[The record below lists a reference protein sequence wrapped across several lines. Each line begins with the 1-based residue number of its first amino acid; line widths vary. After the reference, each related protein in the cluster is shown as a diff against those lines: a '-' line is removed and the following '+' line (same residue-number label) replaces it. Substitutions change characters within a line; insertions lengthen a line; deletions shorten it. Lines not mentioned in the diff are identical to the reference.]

1 MDITN
6 QIIELKNK
14 ISEENQK
21 EQPDINVIATLT
33 EEIEKLEIT
42 QIPFTVSARTAR
54 LIGQENFANAEGAI
68 IELVKNS
75 YDADASV
82 CVIII
87 DPVNDSI
94 RILDNGDGMTEKI
107 IRNQWMT
114 IGTDDKKINFKTKS
128 RVKTGAKGIG
138 RFALDKL
145 GKSSIMVTKT
155 LESESL
161 VWDVDWNQFE
171 NTGAVISDIKATLQV
186 GTSDFW
192 GEIIEMQNFT
202 GLKEPIIDFWKEE
215 KGTLISIDELK
226 DTWDEKATQS
236 LYSNL
241 EILVPP
247 LETNIFQL
255 FVFSTLEPDKYGKV
269 LPTLCDDFDY
279 KITTTVSEDQTVNMQ
294 IFRNEL
300 NFGDLKRI
308 GFFEKAKLNQPQYQL
323 DIFENG
329 VFDISTKL
337 ETLIVGFKDV
347 DKNNN
352 LSKIGAFS
360 FSFYF
365 MKRGG
370 GQEKDEGITKYPYKS
385 VNYSNRTSWLDKFG
399 GIKIFRDNF
408 RVRPYGETK
417 SSSFDWLDL
426 GKRALSNPTVTR
438 PGYRVKPQQ
447 VYGIVNI
454 SRIDNINFEDKSS
467 REGLQENDTF
477 SLFKEIIKAI
487 IEIFENDRNQ
497 IMMTLKKIYDEGNKK
512 RKAQEEA
519 DKIIKSKKSNNTVP
533 TPTEASAEK
542 DTLISAIEA
551 YKEDIEELQDEQK
564 ILRVLASAGLIVT
577 SFAHEFRNHTDS
589 ILPRTN
595 ELKDVLLQVID
606 VEKLKQLPAFFDPYI
621 MLSDMRKQDERLKS
635 WLDFSISSVR
645 KDKRTRRT
653 INMVNYIEGLEKI
666 WSSLLSRRN
675 IKLKIDKWKFTEV
688 NFVGHEIDLD
698 GIFNNLV
705 TNSVDA
711 YKRKDAGDVREIK
724 MSFTFN
730 PLESNG
736 ISVVYQDSGPGLL
749 DEITE
754 PNKIFQPFFTTKRD
768 EKTGEKIGTGLGMW
782 IVKST
787 IDEYSGDVEIIEARP
802 NFKLKIT
809 LPHNI

>member
-1 MDITN
+1 MDNAT
-6 QIIELKNK
+6 QILELKK
-14 ISEENQK
+14 RLSEEIQK
-21 EQPDINVIATLT
+21 ESSDAVLIASIN

-82 CVIII
+82 CIIII

-128 RVKTGAKGIG
+128 RIKTGAKGIG
-138 RFALDKL
+138 RFALDRL
-145 GKSSIMVTKT
+145 GKSSIMLTKT
-155 LESESL
+155 VDSESL
-161 VWDVDWNQFE
+161 VWDVDWNQFD
-171 NTGAVISDIKATLQV
+171 NSGAVISDIKATLQI
-186 GTSDFW
+186 GNSDFW

-202 GLKEPIIDFWKEE
+202 GLREPIIDYWKEE
-215 KGTLISIDELK
+215 KGTLISIDNLK
-226 DTWDEKATQS
+226 DTWDERATQS
-236 LYSNL
+236 LFSNL

-247 LETNIFQL
+247 LETNIFKL
-255 FVFSTLEPDKYGKV
+255 FLFSTLEPENYGKV

-279 KITTTVSEDQTVNMQ
+279 KISTTVNEDQSVSINVT
-294 IFRNEL
+294 RNEL
-300 NFGDLKRI
+300 NFGDLKRL
-308 GFFEKAKLNQPQYQL
+308 GFFENSKLNQSQYQF
-323 DIFENG
+323 DIFEKG
-329 VFDISTKL
+329 EFEIQTKL
-337 ETLIVGFKDV
+337 ETLIAGYKDI
-347 DKNNN
+347 DKNDN

-360 FSFYF
+360 FSFFF

-370 GQEKDEGITKYPYKS
+370 GQEKDEDISKYPYKA
-385 VNYSNRTSWLDKFG
+385 VNYRNRSIWLDKFG

-438 PGYRVKPQQ
+438 PGYRVRPQQ

-477 SLFKEIIKAI
+477 SLFKEILKSI
-487 IEIFENDRNQ
+487 IEIFEQDRNQ
-497 IMMTLKKIYDEGNKK
+497 IMMTLKKIYDVNNKK
-512 RKAQEEA
+512 RKIKEDAEL
-519 DKIIKSKKSNNTVP
+519 IIKNKKENRSDSRTTDSKV
-533 TPTEASAEK
+533 EQE
-542 DTLISAIEA
+542 TLISAIEA

-589 ILPRTN
+589 ILPRTD
-595 ELKDVLLQVID
+595 ELKNVLLQIID
-606 VEKLKQLPAFFDPYI
+606 IDKLKKLPEFFDPYL

-645 KDKRTRRT
+645 KDKRTRRI
-653 INMVNYIEGLEKI
+653 INMVTYIEGLGKT

-675 IKLKIDKWKFTEV
+675 IKLTIDKWKWIEV
-688 NFVGHEIDLD
+688 NFRGHEIDLD
-698 GIFNNLV
+698 GIFNNLI

-711 YKRKDAGDVREIK
+711 YKRKDAGDIRELKI
-724 MSFTFN
+724 SFMFN
-730 PLESNG
+730 PNETNG
-736 ISVVYQDSGPGLL
+736 ISVVYQDFGPGLL
-749 DEITE
+749 EEISE

-768 EKTGEKIGTGLGMW
+768 DKTGEKIGTGLGMW

-787 IDEYSGDVEIIEARP
+787 IDEYSGDVEILQTRP

-809 LPHNI
+809 LPHNL

>member
-1 MDITN
+1 MDIAN
-6 QIIELKNK
+6 RILELKNK
-14 ISEENQK
+14 LSEEVLQEK
-21 EQPDINVIATLT
+21 SDGSIITSLT
-33 EEIEKLEIT
+33 EEIEKLEVT

-82 CVIII
+82 CIII
-87 DPVNDSI
+87 VDPVSNLI
-94 RILDNGDGMTEKI
+94 RILDNGDGMTDKT
-107 IRNQWMT
+107 IRTHWMT

-138 RFALDKL
+138 RFALDRL
-145 GKSSIMVTKT
+145 GKSSVMLTKT

-161 VWDVDWNQFE
+161 VWDVDWNQFDSK
-171 NTGAVISDIKATLQV
+171 GAVISDIKATLQI
-186 GTSDFW
+186 GNNDFY
-192 GEIIEMQNFT
+192 GKIIEIQNVS
-202 GLKEPIIDFWKEE
+202 GLKNPIIGHWNEE
-215 KGTLISIDELK
+215 SGTLISINYLK
-226 DTWDEKATQS
+226 DTWDEKAIQS

-241 EILVPP
+241 EILLPP
-247 LETNIFQL
+247 LETSIFE
-255 FVFSTLEPDKYGKV
+255 VFLYSSLEPDSYGKV
-269 LPTLCDDFDY
+269 MATSCDDFDY
-279 KITTTVSEDQTVNMQ
+279 KVDVNVSENQSVEIK

-308 GFFEKAKLNQPQYQL
+308 GFFEKSKLNQPQYQL
-323 DIFENG
+323 KAFENG
-329 VFDISTKL
+329 FFEISTKL
-337 ETLIVGFKDV
+337 ENLIAGYKDI
-347 DKNNN
+347 DKNDN
-352 LSKIGAFS
+352 LNRIGAFM
-360 FSFYF
+360 FSLYF

-370 GQEKDEGITKYPYKS
+370 GQEKDEDITKYPYKS
-385 VNYSNRTSWLDKFG
+385 VNYSHRTKWLDKFG

-438 PGYRVKPQQ
+438 PGYRVRPQQ

-467 REGLQENDTF
+467 REGLQENDAF
-477 SLFKEIIKAI
+477 SLFKEILKSI
-487 IEIFENDRNQ
+487 IEIFEQDRNQ
-497 IMMTLKKIYDEGNKK
+497 IMMTLKKIYDENNKK
-512 RKAQEEA
+512 RKAQEDAEN
-519 DKIIKSKKSNNTVP
+519 IIKNKNPSITAT
-533 TPTEASAEK
+533 TPAEENAVK
-542 DTLISAIEA
+542 ETLISAIEA

-589 ILPRTN
+589 ILPRTD
-595 ELKDVLLQVID
+595 ELKQVLLDIID
-606 VEKLKQLPAFFDPYI
+606 IEKLKQLPDFFDPYI

-653 INMVNYIEGLEKI
+653 INMVTYIEQLERI
-666 WSSLLSRRN
+666 WESLLSRRN
-675 IKLKIDKWKFTEV
+675 VKLTINKWIFTEV
-688 NFVGHEIDLD
+688 NFKGHEIDLD
-698 GIFNNLV
+698 GIFNNLI

-711 YKRKDAGDVREIK
+711 YKRKDAGDIREIK
-724 MSFTFN
+724 LSFS
-730 PLESNG
+730 LSALDSDG
-736 ISVVYQDSGPGLL
+736 ISVIYEDSGPGLL
-749 DEITE
+749 EEITE

-768 EKTGEKIGTGLGMW
+768 DKTGEKIGTGLGMW

-787 IDEYSGDVEIIEARP
+787 IDEYNGDVEILQARP
-802 NFKLKIT
+802 NFKIKIT
-809 LPHNI
+809 LPHN